1 MITAELAVELTRAGL
16 GWQPT
21 NGDRFMI
28 PRPEMDHE
36 VYLVSDMTIEVEHL
50 AVGGGLVK
58 FNGTTEWA
66 LDSIAQ
72 GEVVWLPRED
82 QLRHAL
88 GETFLSLARVYDSWV
103 VTVEAEG
110 EEVRVIDN
118 DVECVYAKALLRVLG
133 GPEPS

>member
-1 MITAELAVELTRAGL
+1 MITTELAVELSREGL
-16 GWQPT
+16 PWQPA

-28 PRPEMDHE
+28 PRTDMERD
-36 VYLVSDMTIEVEHL
+36 VFLLSDMTIEVERL

-66 LDSIAQ
+66 LDSIEQ

-88 GETFLSLARVYDSWV
+88 GDAFSSLARVYDSWV
-103 VTVEAEG
+103 VTVEAGG

-118 DVECVYAKALLRVLG
+118 DVECVYAKALLQVLRAG
-133 GPEPS
+133 

>member
-1 MITAELAVELTRAGL
+1 MITAELAAELSRAGL
-16 GWQPT
+16 GWKPT

-28 PRPEMDHE
+28 PRQELDHE
-36 VYLVSDMTIEVEHL
+36 VYLVSDMTIEVEHQ

-103 VTVEAEG
+103 VTVEADG

-133 GPEPS
+133 ASETS

>member
-1 MITAELAVELTRAGL
+1 MITTQLATRLHHAGV
-16 GWQPT
+16 GWRPT

-28 PRPEMDHE
+28 PRPELERE
-36 VYLVSDMTIEVEHL
+36 VFLVSDMTIEVEQL

-66 LDSIAQ
+66 LDSIDQ

-88 GETFLSLARVYDSWV
+88 GESFVSLSRVYDSWV
-103 VTVEAEG
+103 VVVEVDG
-110 EEVRVIDN
+110 QPVRLIDN
-118 DVECVYAKALLRVLG
+118 DVECVYAKALLQVLG
-133 GPEPS
+133 QP

>member
-1 MITAELAVELTRAGL
+1 MITPELAVELARAGL
-16 GWQPT
+16 EWKPA

-28 PRPEMDHE
+28 PRPDLEHD
-36 VYLVSDMTIEVEHL
+36 VFLVSDMTIEVERL
-50 AVGGGLVK
+50 ALGGGLVK

-82 QLRHAL
+82 QLRSAL
-88 GETFLSLARVYDSWV
+88 GEAFSSLARVYDSWV
-103 VTVEAEG
+103 VTVEAGG

-118 DVECVYAKALLRVLG
+118 DVECVYAKALLRVIG
-133 GPEPS
+133 RA

>member
-1 MITAELAVELTRAGL
+1 MITAELAVELSRAGL
-16 GWQPT
+16 GWQPA

-28 PRPEMDHE
+28 PRPEMEHE
-36 VYLVSDMTIEVEHL
+36 VYLVSDMTIEVERM

-72 GEVVWLPRED
+72 GDVVWLPRED

-103 VTVEAEG
+103 VTVEADG

-133 GPEPS
+133 APGPS